1 MPKIIDGNNQ
11 ILTSGYGT
19 GLTTKQRNAINRQ
32 KEIFTDTQA
41 IKDESGDT
49 RISFTDAG
57 GFDIIS
63 DTATAAGGG
72 VVDAA
77 KNTFTVSE
85 INGITRTVGLIDI
98 QGLTSDATD
107 TGAIGKE
114 GVAAAF
120 FTKLTHEINGYIH
133 FAQITC
139 VEAPTGGEID
149 LDLVFDT
156 TSTAEGVA
164 VTDVVITGA
173 GDWTLGESV
182 SSDNKGGT
190 HIVLTSGLDDHFVY
204 LAVGTSSSP
213 TNGTYTAGKYV
224 IVLEGVKV
232 F

>member
-1 MPKIIDGNNQ
+1 MPIYDGEKQ

-19 GLTTKQRNAINRQ
+19 GLTTKQQNANDRQ

-41 IKDESGDT
+41 IKDQGGDT

-57 GFDIIS
+57 GFNIIS

-77 KNTFTVSE
+77 TNTWTVSE

-98 QGLTSDATD
+98 HGLTSDSTD

-156 TSTAEGVA
+156 AALAEGAVA
-164 VTDVVITGA
+164 DEVVITGA
-173 GDWTLGESV
+173 GDWTIGESI

-190 HIVLTSGLDDHFVY
+190 HIVLTTGLDDHYVY

-224 IVLEGVKV
+224 VVLEGVKV

>member
-1 MPKIIDGNNQ
+1 MSYTADGTKQ
-11 ILTSGYGT
+11 TSSGFNP
-19 GLTTKQRNAINRQ
+19 TTKQKNAMSRP
-32 KEIFTDTQA
+32 KEVFIDGES
-41 IKDESGDT
+41 IKDASNDE
-49 RISFTDAG
+49 RIKFTDAG

-63 DTATAAGGG
+63 DTAAAAGGG

-77 KNTFTVSE
+77 KNTWTVSE

-98 QGLTSDATD
+98 HGLTSDSTD

-114 GVAAAF
+114 GVAAAY

-224 IVLEGVKV
+224 VVLEGVKV

>member
-1 MPKIIDGNNQ
+1 MSYTADGTKQ
-11 ILTSGYGT
+11 TSSGFNP
-19 GLTTKQRNAINRQ
+19 TTKQKNAMSRP
-32 KEIFTDTQA
+32 KEVFIDGES
-41 IKDESGDT
+41 IKDASNDE
-49 RISFTDAG
+49 RIKFTDAG

-63 DTATAAGGG
+63 DTAAAAGGG

-77 KNTFTVSE
+77 KNTWTVSE

-98 QGLTSDATD
+98 HGLTSDSTD

-114 GVAAAF
+114 GVAAAY

-156 TSTAEGVA
+156 AALAEGA
-164 VTDVVITGA
+164 AADEVVITGA
-173 GDWTLGESV
+173 LDWTIGESI

-190 HIVLTSGLDDHFVY
+190 HIVLTTGLDDHYVY

-224 IVLEGVKV
+224 VVLEGVKV